1 MIDRLTGF
9 SLAALVPSFVV
20 ITIALGSN
28 PSHAVDPTRPA
39 TPTTPTASKGPAA
52 PATTVV
58 LDEETLAQI
67 APALPQIVNL
77 ALLDPQL
84 ASEMVPDAW
93 LDTAIE
99 SARAVAREKPRAQRG
114 PTKPAAW
121 PVGPWASA
129 TSMVGSIRELDPAAA
144 AALYG
149 ALKPRLAARCQL
161 SGAEAARC
169 DQEIRT
175 TLERLG
181 APVVATRLLGRDA
194 EPITDS
200 QLEFAKLGPEVVHAG
215 RAKILALH
223 RAVWAGRR

>member
-1 MIDRLTGF
+1 MMIDRLTGF

-20 ITIALGSN
+20 IAIALGTNASR
-28 PSHAVDPTRPA
+28 AVDPATPA
-39 TPTTPTASKGPAA
+39 TA
-52 PATTVV
+52 VV
-58 LDEETLAQI
+58 LDDETLAQI

-99 SARAVAREKPRAQRG
+99 SARVVAQEKPRAQRG

-121 PVGPWASA
+121 PVGPWANPA
-129 TSMVGSIRELDPAAA
+129 SMVGSIRELDPAAA
-144 AALYG
+144 SALYG
-149 ALKPRLAARCQL
+149 ALQPRLAARCKA
-161 SGAEAARC
+161 SGAAAARC

-175 TLERLG
+175 TFERLG
-181 APVVATRLLGRDA
+181 APVVAARLLGRDA
-194 EPITDS
+194 ELITDR

-223 RAVWAGRR
+223 RAVWAAKH